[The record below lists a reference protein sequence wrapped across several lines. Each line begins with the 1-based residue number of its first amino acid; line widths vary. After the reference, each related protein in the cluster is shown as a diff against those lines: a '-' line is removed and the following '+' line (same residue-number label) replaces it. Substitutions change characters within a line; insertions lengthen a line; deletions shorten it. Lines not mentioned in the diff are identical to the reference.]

1 VRESVIHPVLP
12 ALALRLVCNADV
24 ACSQIVDLLM
34 PELQRKDIFL
44 EDYPEVDQHVG
55 ATNKVGSTAR
65 A

>member
-1 VRESVIHPVLP
+1 
-12 ALALRLVCNADV
+12 
-24 ACSQIVDLLM
+24 M